1 MDSKETEVAP
11 SLTLNEYQE
20 KCRTTAIYPDNC
32 KVVYPALG
40 LVDEIGELLSADLA
54 DPDNFIAEAGDV
66 MWYCAILADD
76 LGVPLQV
83 CFENPDLKAI
93 PDGQALF
100 TNAAIICGRVK
111 KILRGD
117 GNEED
122 RHIKVQIIS
131 ACIGDIVTR
140 LQSLAGQFEVPLE
153 EVCERNID
161 KLFDRKERGVLKG
174 DGDNR

>member
-1 MDSKETEVAP
+1 MASEETTVG
-11 SLTLNEYQE
+11 SITLDDYQ
-20 KCRTTAIYPDNC
+20 KQAVTTAVYPKENQIT
-32 KVVYPALG
+32 YPALG
-40 LVDEIGELLSADLA
+40 LVDEIGELLSTDLA
-54 DPDNFIAEAGDV
+54 DLDNLVAEMGDV
-66 MWYCAILADD
+66 MWYCAVLAYD
-76 LGVPLQV
+76 LGIPLHV
-83 CFENPDLKAI
+83 CHENPDLKNL

-122 RHIKVQIIS
+122 RHIKVQVIS
-131 ACIGDIVTR
+131 ACIGDIVIR
-140 LQSLAGQFEVPLE
+140 IQSLAGQFDVPLV
-153 EVCERNID
+153 EVCERNLD